1 MKTRLS
7 KALLVPGIL
16 LYVLTAAYT
25 PISSAATTTFVADHG
40 AAPADDPSNPDPSTA
55 PDDPFGTF
63 SPNSL
68 PFPICTTCDSGG
80 GTDLR

>member
-1 MKTRLS
+1 MKTRFS
-7 KALLVPGIL
+7 KALLVPGML

-25 PISSAATTTFVADHG
+25 PISSAATPTFVADQ
-40 AAPADDPSNPDPSTA
+40 ASDPSDDPANPAPGTD
-55 PDDPFGTF
+55 PDDPFNTF

-68 PFPICTTCDSGG
+68 PFPICTSCDSGG

>member
-7 KALLVPGIL
+7 KALLVPGMM

-25 PISSAATTTFVADHG
+25 PISSAATSTFVAAQ
-40 AAPADDPSNPDPSTA
+40 AADTSDDPSSPAPSTD
-55 PDDPFGTF
+55 PDDPFNTF